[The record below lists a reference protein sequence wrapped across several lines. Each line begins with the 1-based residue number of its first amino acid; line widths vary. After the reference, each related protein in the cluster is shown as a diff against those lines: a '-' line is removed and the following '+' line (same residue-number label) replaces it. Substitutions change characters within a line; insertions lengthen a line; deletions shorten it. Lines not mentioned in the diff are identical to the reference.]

1 MLSYEVVEHGKP
13 LQRAVKETPKPKGKE
28 VLVRVTRSGVCHSDL
43 HIWDG
48 YFDWGGG
55 KRFYVRDRGCVPP
68 FTLGH
73 EPYGVVEALGPDA
86 TGVAVGAKRIV
97 YPWIGCGECAVCKA
111 GQDNHCLAPRFVGV
125 MRPGAYSTHIV
136 VPDAKYLIDATGI
149 DEGFAATLACSGV
162 TTYSA
167 VRKVPALTERDWVVV
182 LGCGGLGLI
191 ALSILR
197 ALGIERVI
205 ACDVDDGKFAAARA
219 GGARETVNS
228 RDQQAAVAQIQKIS
242 GGAVAAALDFV
253 GMPATANLGIAVLAK
268 GGRYILCGL
277 FGGELQTPLPPIA
290 QRAIGIVGSYV
301 GNLQELREVVALAK
315 EGKLKPTPV
324 ELRPIKEVNRT
335 LDELKA
341 GQIVGR
347 VVLDVNE
354 TA

>member
-1 MLSYEVVEHGKP
+1 M
-13 LQRAVKETPKPKGKE
+13 
-28 VLVRVTRSGVCHSDL
+28 
-43 HIWDG
+43 
-48 YFDWGGG
+48 
-55 KRFYVRDRGCVPP
+55 
-68 FTLGH
+68 
-73 EPYGVVEALGPDA
+73 
-86 TGVAVGAKRIV
+86 
-97 YPWIGCGECAVCKA
+97 CKA
-111 GQDNHCLAPRFVGV
+111 EQDNYCLAPRFVGV
-125 MRPGAYSTHIV
+125 MRPGAYSSHIV
-136 VPDAKYLIDATGI
+136 VPDAKYLVDATGI
-149 DEGFAATLACSGV
+149 DEGFAATLACSGI

-167 VRKVPALTERDWVVV
+167 VRKIPALTERDWVVV

-219 GGARETVNS
+219 AGARETVNS
-228 RDQQAAVAQIQKIS
+228 RDHAAAVAQIQKIS
-242 GGAVAAALDFV
+242 GSVVAAALDFV

-301 GNLQELREVVALAK
+301 GNLRELREVVALAK
-315 EGKLKPTPV
+315 EGKLKSTPV

-341 GQIVGR
+341 GKILGR
-347 VVLDVNE
+347 VVLDVDE